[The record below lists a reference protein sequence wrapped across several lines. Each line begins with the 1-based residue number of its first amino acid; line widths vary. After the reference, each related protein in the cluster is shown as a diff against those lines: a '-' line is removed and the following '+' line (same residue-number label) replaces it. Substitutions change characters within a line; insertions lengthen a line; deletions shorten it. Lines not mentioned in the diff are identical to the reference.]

1 MATVAEQLVGR
12 ADELGAVEHALTG
25 LGTAEAAALVVLG
38 EPGIGKTRML
48 AELAGKS
55 DALGQIVLSGSAS
68 ELESDLPFWVFVD
81 ALDEYVAGLDP
92 RRLQSLEDDVRAE
105 LGRVLPSMSEFASSG
120 DVPIQDERYRT
131 HRAVRDLL
139 ERLAATKP
147 LVLILD
153 DVHWADSASVEL
165 VSALLR
171 RPPAA
176 AVLIALGARPRQ
188 LPERLAAAL
197 ERGHRGGSV
206 VRLELG
212 RLERDDAGLLLGEQ
226 VSAALADTI
235 YEESGGNPFFLEQL
249 ARAPRPTPGAAAAAA
264 RVDLGGIEVPPA
276 VTAALTEELG
286 LLTAPTRALLDG
298 AAVAGD
304 PFEPELAGAAA
315 GVDEQSAVQALDELL
330 ARDLVRPTDVPRRFR
345 FRHPLVR
352 RTVYETSPGGWRLGA
367 HERCAA
373 ALEKRGASAAA
384 RAHHVEHA
392 AQQGDS
398 EAVAVLRDA
407 GLASTLRAPASAARW
422 FGAALRLLP
431 DNAPIEERGALLMAR
446 AGALAATG
454 QLELAY
460 ADLRETIGLVPGD
473 AVALRVRLTVA
484 AAGIEHLLG
493 RHQDAHAR
501 LEHALEELPDPSGPE
516 AVALMV
522 ELAIDGLFR
531 SEYESMSQFAQR
543 ALEAAEPLG
552 DDSLIAMALGV
563 CALACSFTGAIA
575 EAESHRERATA
586 IVDAMPDDQLV
597 ARIDAAAHLAA
608 AEIYLDRYREAGEHA
623 ERALAVGRATGIVFP
638 TLVPTVG
645 TAYFMRGRFKEA
657 TDVLDGGLEAA
668 RLADITQGKAWSLFN
683 RSMAAL
689 FAGDFEAALSM
700 GEEAMEWTVEID
712 QSFVTAWAGVAFAAA
727 LAATGN
733 SARAAVVLIDS
744 AGGPELP
751 SIPGGWPAFG
761 FEVLTRCYLDLDRPE
776 DAAAAAKAAEAN
788 AAAIGLPMT
797 RAWASRASALVAMEA
812 GDPAGAAELALASAS
827 AADEC
832 GVVTE
837 AARSRTL
844 AGQALAQAGREDEA
858 VAQLELAAR
867 ELGLCGAVR
876 HRDAAERELRKL
888 GRVIHRRTAKGASG
902 NEALDSLSERE
913 LEVARLVVD
922 RKTNK
927 QIAAELFV
935 SLKTVEAHMR
945 NLFRKLDV
953 SSRVEVARVI
963 ERADRNQGSRSG

>member
-12 ADELGAVEHALTG
+12 AEEVAAIEGALAG
-25 LGTAEAAALVVLG
+25 LGSAEPAALVLLG

-48 AELAGKS
+48 AELADRA

-81 ALDEYVAGLDP
+81 ALDEYVAGVDP
-92 RRLQSLEDDVRAE
+92 RRLQSLDDDVRAE
-105 LGRVLPSMSEFASSG
+105 LGRVLPSQSEFASAG
-120 DVPIQDERYRT
+120 DVPLQDERYRT

-147 LVLILD
+147 LTLILD

-176 AVLIALGARPRQ
+176 SVLLALAARPRQ
-188 LPERLAAAL
+188 LPERLSAAL

-206 VRLELG
+206 IRLELG
-212 RLERDDAGLLLGEQ
+212 GLERGDAGLLLGDQ
-226 VSAALADTI
+226 VNVALANTI

-249 ARAPRPTPGAAAAAA
+249 ARAPRAAAQPAAAAAP
-264 RVDLGGIEVPPA
+264 VDLGGIEVPAA

-286 LLTAPTRALLDG
+286 LLSKPTRVLLDG

-304 PFEPELAGAAA
+304 PFEPELAAAAA
-315 GVDEQSAVQALDELL
+315 GVDEHVAVQALDELL
-330 ARDLVRPTDVPRRFR
+330 ARDLVRATDVPRRFR

-367 HERCAA
+367 HQRCAA
-373 ALEKRGASAAA
+373 ALNERGAAPVA

-392 AQQGDS
+392 AQQGDT

-454 QLELAY
+454 QLELAH
-460 ADLRETIGLVPGD
+460 ADLRETIGLVPAE
-473 AVALRVRLTVA
+473 AVALRVRLIVA
-484 AAGIEHLLG
+484 AAGVEHLLG

-501 LEHALEELPDPSGPE
+501 LEHALEELPDASGPE

-531 SEYESMSQFAQR
+531 SEYESMSRFAER

-563 CALACSFTGAIA
+563 CALACSFTGAIS
-575 EAESHRERATA
+575 EAERHRDRAAA
-586 IVDAMPDDQLV
+586 IVDTMRDDQLV

-608 AEIYLDRYREAGEHA
+608 AEIYLDRYRDAGEHA

-645 TAYFMRGRFKEA
+645 TAYFMRGRFTEA
-657 TDVLDGGLEAA
+657 AEVLDGGVEAA
-668 RLADITQGKAWSLFN
+668 RLADITQAKAWSLFN

-689 FAGDFEAALSM
+689 FAGEVEAALSM
-700 GEEAMEWTVEID
+700 GEEAMEWTAEID
-712 QSFVTAWAGVAFAAA
+712 QSFVTGWAGVALAAA

-733 SARAAVVLIDS
+733 SARAVEVLIDS

-797 RAWASRASALVAMEA
+797 RAWASRASALMALET
-812 GDPAGAAELALASAS
+812 GDPATAAERALASAS
-827 AADEC
+827 AAEEC
-832 GVVTE
+832 GVVVE

-844 AGQALAQAGREDEA
+844 AGQALAQAGQGDEA
-858 VAQLELAAR
+858 AAQLEIAAR

-876 HRDAAERELRKL
+876 YRDAAERELRKL
-888 GRVIHRRTAKGASG
+888 GRHIHRRTRKGTG
-902 NEALDSLSERE
+902 GDEALEALSERE

-953 SSRVEVARVI
+953 SSRVEVARVV
-963 ERADRNQGSRSG
+963 ERADRNQGSGSG